1 MDSAFQ
7 RRLSVLKSDYEATAK
22 ESWEYFFCPIL
33 YRDEE
38 AELCRAHVINEGFQD
53 ADRSWTIQRK
63 DVDNFYGSLFEADFL
78 AMERVG
84 SPLIEEA
91 LTDRNVS
98 RQFPPEL
105 VLDEEVVEHYYA
117 PNPEIVPLSHTTLEF
132 HINDRIVPMALKLS
146 PDEVEKSLGGRWQV
160 RVEKD
165 IRIPALV
172 SLLKSAHLT
181 LFRRLGYRYALSS
194 AGYHLGREVLG
205 EFFLEARGLERGT
218 ALEMAESHFRPYA
231 SAVRPLILPP
241 QDFQGTLTDGLLLAC
256 GTELPPWALMVM
268 IRFSGQLHSVIV
280 PTLMDGESAALFDRF
295 LGSPFPKI
303 AVRNTQIHDDRFE
316 MSPEY
321 EIIEWPETNF
331 DLPE

>member
-7 RRLSVLKSDYEATAK
+7 RKLSVLKSDYEAAA
-22 ESWEYFFCPIL
+22 ERSWEHFFCPIL

-38 AELCRAHVINEGFQD
+38 TELCRAHVINEGFKD

-78 AMERVG
+78 AMERVD

-98 RQFPPEL
+98 RQFPPEI
-105 VLDEEVVEHYYA
+105 VVDEEVVEHYYA
-117 PNPEIVPLSHTTLEF
+117 PDLENVPLSYTTLEF
-132 HINDRIVPMALKLS
+132 HINDNVVPMALKLS
-146 PDEVEKSLGGRWQV
+146 PEEVEKSLDGRWQV

-172 SLLKSAHLT
+172 SLLKAAHLT
-181 LFRRLGYRYALSS
+181 LFRRLGYKYALSA

-205 EFFLEARGLERGT
+205 GFYLKVRGLERNA
-218 ALEMAESHFRPYA
+218 ALETAEKHFRPYA
-231 SAVRPLILPP
+231 SAVRPITLPP
-241 QDFQGTLTDGLLLAC
+241 RDFQGTSTDGLFLAC
-256 GTELPPWALMVM
+256 GTDLPPWGLMVL

-280 PTLMDGESAALFDRF
+280 PTLADEKYAALFHRF
-295 LGSPFPKI
+295 LESPFPKI
-303 AVRNTQIHDDRFE
+303 AVRNAQIHDDRFE
-316 MSPEY
+316 MPSEY
-321 EIIEWPETNF
+321 QIIEWPETNF